1 MTMKSVTSGGCSTE
15 HMSTHDIPTSW
26 AASVLPDDQRRDHF
40 TGLELKDIVIFEWL
54 VVGRRLL

>member
-1 MTMKSVTSGGCSTE
+1 MKSVTNGECSIE
-15 HMSTHDIPTSW
+15 HMSTHDILKSW

-40 TGLELKDIVIFEWL
+40 TGFELNDIVIFEWL